1 MYFAVTLSAFL
12 WTEKSIPAQILN
24 VIPPRIGFWTYLG
37 LRYCRFQWNEKGG
50 GGEGVRRRSV
60 FPVHLT
66 ISNYSFYT
74 SCDVIHLLC
83 LKFIQS
89 THPISWNIYSGT
101 CILPTYLVFSLCT
114 PHLVCPTL
122 NRNHSTCT
130 HTLIFCQAN
139 SDWNAHTHPHTHWI
153 PNWLEASNCDH
164 MGGTEGSR
172 GTLPGPCGCTDLRG
186 ATGHH
191 WQQGQTYLSGGM
203 SMPINLEPDSK
214 AYIHYQWL

>member
-1 MYFAVTLSAFL
+1 MWYHPELDFGHTLDYD
-12 WTEKSIPAQILN
+12 T
-24 VIPPRIGFWTYLG
+24 VGFSEM
-37 LRYCRFQWNEKGG
+37 RR
-50 GGEGVRRRSV
+50 GEGGRGWEGEA
-60 FPVHLT
+60 
-66 ISNYSFYT
+66 YSPCT
-74 SCDVIHLLC
+74 SQYLIIPFTPAVMWSIFFC

-114 PHLVCPTL
+114 LHLVCPTL
-122 NRNHSTCT
+122 NRNHSTHT

-153 PNWLEASNCDH
+153 PNWLEAGNCDH